1 MGATT
6 SSIFSELYLQFP
18 ENSTIYNF
26 LLNYDIKGYFRYV
39 DDILI
44 VYDEEKTNM
53 DTLLECF
60 NNISPKLKF
69 TIEKEIEN
77 KINFLDITIN
87 REPNKMS
94 IYIYRKPTYTDVIIP
109 NDSCHPREHKMAAI
123 NYLYSRMN
131 TYYLS
136 PKE

>member
-1 MGATT
+1 LAMGAPT
-6 SSIFSELYLQFP
+6 SSIFSEIYLQFL

-39 DDILI
+39 DDNLI
-44 VYDEEKTNM
+44 VHDEEKTNI

-69 TIEKEIEN
+69 AVEKEVEH

-87 REPNKMS
+87 REPNKMP
-94 IYIYRKPTYTDVIIP
+94 I
-109 NDSCHPREHKMAAI
+109 
-123 NYLYSRMN
+123 L
-131 TYYLS
+131 
-136 PKE
+136 